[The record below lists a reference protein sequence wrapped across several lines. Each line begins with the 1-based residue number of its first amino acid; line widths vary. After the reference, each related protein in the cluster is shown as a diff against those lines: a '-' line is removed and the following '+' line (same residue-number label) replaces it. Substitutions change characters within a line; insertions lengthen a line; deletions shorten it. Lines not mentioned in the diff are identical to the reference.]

1 MESRMKP
8 ARRRARTLLPAA
20 MPAMAGPGRGWGAR
34 VVSVGSGRVGAGV
47 VGGMRL
53 AVVVRVT
60 VEGGR
65 EVKVRVEVWVMV
77 VSASRTLGEG
87 LAWDKGYK

>member
-1 MESRMKP
+1 MKP
-8 ARRRARTLLPAA
+8 ARRRARTLLPVA
-20 MPAMAGPGRGWGAR
+20 MPAMAGPGRGWAR
-34 VVSVGSGRVGAGV
+34 VVSVGSGMVGTGV

-77 VSASRTLGEG
+77 VSAKRTLGG
-87 LAWDKGYK
+87 G

>member
-1 MESRMKP
+1 
-8 ARRRARTLLPAA
+8 
-20 MPAMAGPGRGWGAR
+20 
-34 VVSVGSGRVGAGV
+34 
-47 VGGMRL
+47 MRL

-60 VEGGR
+60 VEGAR

>member
-1 MESRMKP
+1 M
-8 ARRRARTLLPAA
+8 
-20 MPAMAGPGRGWGAR
+20 
-34 VVSVGSGRVGAGV
+34 VGTGV

-77 VSASRTLGEG
+77 VSAKRPLGG
-87 LAWDKGYK
+87 G